1 MVTSGS
7 GGEWCLYSTPCCT
20 VLYCTVCTVLYST
33 ELRAVLGAGDTLSR
47 GANVAPLYTLIMRLF
62 EDVSLDQIL

>member
-33 ELRAVLGAGDTLSR
+33 ELRAVLGAGDTLT
-47 GANVAPLYTLIMRLF
+47 VAPLYTLIMRL
-62 EDVSLDQIL
+62 SP